1 MKAKEFETRVLA
13 IWLRSQ
19 VPLTLVHV
27 QHLTGEAREKCKQ
40 GLDAMTVAGVLDLD
54 VGDDGEMTWIVRGAE
69 RPASGARTV
78 AEFEK
83 LETLKAEV
91 ASASPKAMI
100 ARAAA
105 AAALAQRGGDQKS
118 VVGSGVLS
126 LFLGPVGWIYAAPL
140 REAIPG
146 MAVYLGLCSLLPHFM
161 LAPLLGV
168 IAPLS
173 GAAGVYYAWRHNQT
187 GERTS
192 LFGGKKKK
200 PG

>member
-1 MKAKEFETRVLA
+1 MKAKEFEARVLA
-13 IWLRSQ
+13 IWLRSR

-27 QHLTGEAREKCKQ
+27 QHLTGEARERCKQ
-40 GLDAMTVAGVLDLD
+40 GRDAMTVPGVLDLD
-54 VGDDGEMTWIVRGAE
+54 VSDDGERIGTVRGAE

-100 ARAAA
+100 ARAAMA
-105 AAALAQRGGDQKS
+105 SALAQRGGGDQKS

-146 MAVYLGLCSLLPHFM
+146 
-161 LAPLLGV
+161 
-168 IAPLS
+168 
-173 GAAGVYYAWRHNQT
+173 
-187 GERTS
+187 
-192 LFGGKKKK
+192 
-200 PG
+200 